1 MEFLKTYA
9 LILVTLLLSL
19 ILLIVIVLECFQR
32 NKLLKG
38 KLSLA
43 LINVF
48 ALILC
53 SLFYEKTIIVN
64 DVLNTVFIVYII
76 FVFAMFA
83 LMCFSIVNAAYQK
96 TSDYTQFIES
106 LNNTN
111 WNVYYVC
118 DKKDRI
124 KEISESLL
132 LDLGLTKKDVI
143 GRKAFDIFD
152 QTIRFTNVNNTVIT
166 NKELREYYKTFHVT
180 SKPKEEYKRE
190 IFFQNCNGQTVV
202 LNLIEK
208 PLFTSGKYRGRLNI
222 GQKMSDESLVEVER
236 ELVNKNKDLESIQYK
251 FIAALELTDEGIFFN
266 DLDENY
272 LWCND
277 VLVKDLRLGS
287 NTIAYMNY
295 KDLIHQEDLSVY
307 ISTIRSLTPERPS
320 YSLTYRIK
328 VGDRYEF
335 VKETGKRIYEDE
347 NSNVIL
353 GFVKKINAG
362 SFERT
367 NMSEVD
373 NAKTI
378 EEMLVDLNTLYSD
391 RRVFQLVCI
400 NLTSLPEINNRCG
413 RSVGNMI
420 MNEYLKKLRNNFM
433 SDSSE
438 IYRAS
443 GLVFYF
449 IITDTRKMEFFKRGL
464 VSDPKAMNLTLNYG
478 SMHAELNVNIGIAE
492 ANIDGANKEE
502 LINNCNAA
510 INATLNPNYRLNY
523 AFYKDLKDFGI
534 R

>member
-19 ILLIVIVLECFQR
+19 ILLVVIVLDCFQK

-38 KLSLA
+38 KLTLS
-43 LINVF
+43 LINIFV
-48 ALILC
+48 LILG
-53 SLFYEKTIIVN
+53 SILYETHILKDDRLLTGFVIYIIVVF
-64 DVLNTVFIVYII
+64 VL
-76 FVFAMFA
+76 FA
-83 LMCFSIVNAAYQK
+83 LMCFSIMNAAYQK
-96 TSDYTQFIES
+96 SSDYTQFIDS
-106 LNNTN
+106 LNNTH
-111 WNVYYVC
+111 WNVYFVC

-124 KEISESLL
+124 KEVSESLL
-132 LDLGLTKKDVI
+132 LELGLERKDVL
-143 GRKAFDIFD
+143 GRKAFDVFD
-152 QTIRFTNVNNTVIT
+152 QTIRFTHVNENIIT
-166 NKELREYYKTFHVT
+166 NKELREYYRTFHQT

-190 IFFQNCNGQTVV
+190 ILFQNCNGQTVV

-208 PLFTSGKYRGRLNI
+208 PLFTSGRYRGRLNI
-222 GQKMSDESLVEVER
+222 GQKMSDESLVGVER
-236 ELVNKNKDLESIQYK
+236 ELLNKNKDLESIQYK

-277 VLVKDLRLGS
+277 VLVKDLHLGS
-287 NTIAYMNY
+287 NTISYISY
-295 KDLIHQEDLSVY
+295 KDLIHPEDVEVY
-307 ISTIRSLTPERPS
+307 TATVRALTPERPT

-328 VGDRYEF
+328 VGARYEF
-335 VKETGKRIYEDE
+335 VKENGKRIFEDE

-353 GFVKKINAG
+353 GFTKKMNAG
-362 SFERT
+362 SFEKT
-367 NMSEVD
+367 NLNEID
-373 NAKTI
+373 NVKSL

-391 RRVFQLVCI
+391 RRIFQLVCV
-400 NLTSLPEINNRCG
+400 NLTTLPEINNKCG

-433 SDSSE
+433 SDSSV

-464 VSDPKAMNLTLNYG
+464 VSDPRAMNLVLNYG

-502 LINNCNAA
+502 LITNCNTA